1 MWHDSLMEIAHR
13 AIMLKVLKTLNEAQA
28 RWYVAKEAL
37 ALGRGGLKAMHELTG
52 MSRPTILK
60 GINDLRQKRLLGET
74 GRLRRPG
81 GGRKAIEASYPSL
94 KRALEKITEETTA
107 GDPMSPLRWTSK
119 STYHI
124 AEELTRQGHAVSQ
137 RTVHRK
143 LSALG
148 YSLQGNAKNKEGS
161 APANRDEQFR
171 AINAR
176 IRNFIHQGNP
186 VLSIDTKKK
195 ERVGDFKNP
204 GRTWRR
210 KGEPREVN
218 TYDFPSLAVGTAI
231 PYGAYDVH
239 RNQGFVNVGM
249 THDTAEFAVE
259 SLRQWWMGVGRR
271 YYPKATQ
278 WLLCADSGG
287 SNSSRSRTWKYYLQ
301 QLSDQLDIG
310 MGVCHYPPGTSK
322 WNKVEHRLF
331 SFISLNWKGEPLV
344 SYETVVNLIGSTRTK
359 KGLRVKAKLDKKR
372 YETGKKI
379 SDEEM
384 DQLNIKY
391 DKVNPQW
398 NYTIY
403 PRNQKPKA
411 KK

>member
-1 MWHDSLMEIAHR
+1 MWHDSFMEIAHR

-74 GRLRRPG
+74 GRLRRLG

-94 KRALEKITEETTA
+94 KRALEKIMEETTT

-119 STYHI
+119 STYRI

-148 YSLQGNAKNKEGS
+148 YSLQGNVKNKEGS
-161 APANRDEQFR
+161 APAIRDEQFR

-204 GRTWRR
+204 GRAWGP

-271 YYPKATQ
+271 YYPKACH

-287 SNSSRSRTWKYYLQ
+287 SNSSRSRAWKYYLQ

-310 MGVCHYPPGTSK
+310 MRVCHYPPGTSK

-359 KGLRVKAKLDKKR
+359 KGLRVKAKLDKKQ
-372 YETGKKI
+372 YETGRKM

-403 PRNQKPKA
+403 PRTQKPKA
-411 KK
+411 RK

>member
-1 MWHDSLMEIAHR
+1 MEIAHR

-37 ALGRGGLKAMHELTG
+37 ALGRGGLKAMHGLTG

-60 GINDLRQKRLLGET
+60 GIRDLRQKRLLGES

-81 GGRKAIEASYPSL
+81 GGRQALEASDPSL
-94 KRALEKITEETTA
+94 KSALEKIMEETTA

-119 STYHI
+119 STYRI
-124 AEELTRQGHAVSQ
+124 AEELTQQGHAVSQ

-143 LSALG
+143 LSDLG

-161 APANRDEQFR
+161 APASRDEQFR

-176 IRNFIHQGNP
+176 IRNFIHRGKP

-204 GRTWRR
+204 GRTWRP

-271 YYPKATQ
+271 YYPQVSQ

-287 SNSSRSRTWKYYLQ
+287 SNGSRSRAWKYYLQ

-359 KGLRVKAKLDKKR
+359 KGLRVKAKLDKKQ
-372 YETGKKI
+372 YDTGKKI
-379 SDEEM
+379 SDDEM

-403 PRNQKPKA
+403 PRTKKKKA
-411 KK
+411 